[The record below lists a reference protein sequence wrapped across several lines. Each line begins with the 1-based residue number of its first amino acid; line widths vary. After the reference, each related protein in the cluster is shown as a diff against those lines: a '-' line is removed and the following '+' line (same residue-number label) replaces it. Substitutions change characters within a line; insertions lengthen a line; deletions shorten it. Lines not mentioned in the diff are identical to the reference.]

1 MRCPIDGRELT
12 PMEYEG
18 ALVFTCESCGGDL
31 LSGDTL
37 SHIVRTRESTFGE
50 LWPQLVQHSRPIMGT
65 PAKSLQRGLGCPVC
79 AAKMTTV
86 NYFGSSDIFIDRCL
100 QCQAVWLDRQELE
113 RVQALVEQWQD
124 QAPGQ
129 LAAISIK
136 LEDTRKRTV
145 AASESAFQGSRLS
158 FVNALMNRLLD
169 AA

>member
-12 PMEYEG
+12 PIEHEG

-37 SHIVRTRESTFGE
+37 SHILRTRQDVYGE
-50 LWPQLVQHSRPIMGT
+50 LWPQLVHHSRPIAST
-65 PAKSLQRGLGCPVC
+65 PAKSQQRGLGCPIC
-79 AAKMTTV
+79 CAKMTTV
-86 NYFGSSDIFIDRCL
+86 SYFGTSDICVDRCQ
-100 QCQAVWLDRQELE
+100 QCHAAWLDLQELE
-113 RVQALVEQWQD
+113 RVQALFEQWHG

-129 LAAISIK
+129 LAAVSMK
-136 LEDTRKRTV
+136 LEHARRKIV
-145 AASESAFQGSRLS
+145 AAGESAFQGSRLS